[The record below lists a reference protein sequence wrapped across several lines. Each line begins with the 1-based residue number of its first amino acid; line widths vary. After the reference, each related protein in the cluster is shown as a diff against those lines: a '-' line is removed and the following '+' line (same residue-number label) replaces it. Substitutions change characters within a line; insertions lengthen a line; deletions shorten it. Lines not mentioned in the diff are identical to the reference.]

1 MTDEN
6 DVLTFVAVSLLVFVH
21 SGWPEIRFGYKI
33 CWSSWEITK
42 RYHYSALWL
51 SLSPGWR
58 DLNNPGLECTLSV
71 SQCLR
76 ITVWKTSSKC
86 RKTEGQ
92 RRIQGD
98 VGAPLHWP

>member
-42 RYHYSALWL
+42 RYHYSAL
-51 SLSPGWR
+51 
-58 DLNNPGLECTLSV
+58 
-71 SQCLR
+71 
-76 ITVWKTSSKC
+76 
-86 RKTEGQ
+86 
-92 RRIQGD
+92 
-98 VGAPLHWP
+98 